1 MMPFTVEQINLM
13 CCFDVSSR
21 CRLIEEMKS
30 VPLFGADK
38 EIEELRD
45 ATIKQLETMR
55 DGEFDALYIAPDS
68 LLD

>member
-1 MMPFTVEQINLM
+1 MPFTVEQINLM
-13 CCFDVSSR
+13 CCFDISSR
-21 CRLIEEMKS
+21 SRLIEEMKS
-30 VPLFGADK
+30 VSLFGADK

-45 ATIKQLETMR
+45 ATVKQLETMS

>member
-1 MMPFTVEQINLM
+1 MPFTVEQINLM
-13 CCFDVSSR
+13 CCFDISSR
-21 CRLIEEMKS
+21 SRLIEEMKS
-30 VPLFGADK
+30 VSLFGADK

-45 ATIKQLETMR
+45 VTVKQLEAMS

>member
-1 MMPFTVEQINLM
+1 MPFTVEQINLM
-13 CCFDVSSR
+13 CCFDISSR
-21 CRLIEEMKS
+21 SRLIEEMKS
-30 VPLFGADK
+30 VSLFGADK

-45 ATIKQLETMR
+45 VTVKQLETMS

>member
-1 MMPFTVEQINLM
+1 MPFTVEQINLM
-13 CCFDVSSR
+13 CCFDISSR
-21 CRLIEEMKS
+21 SRLIEEMKS
-30 VPLFGADK
+30 VSLFCADK

-45 ATIKQLETMR
+45 ATVKQLEAMS